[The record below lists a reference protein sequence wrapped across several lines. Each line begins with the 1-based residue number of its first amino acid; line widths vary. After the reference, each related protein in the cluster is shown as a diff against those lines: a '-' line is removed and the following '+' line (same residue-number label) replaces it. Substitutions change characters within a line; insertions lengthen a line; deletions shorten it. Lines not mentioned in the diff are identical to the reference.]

1 MLSPDW
7 DGNGSTVLEWQ
18 DAEGRQFS
26 ASPNLVLKAGH
37 WSPHEAAPPWDFD
50 RVARRNPF
58 FAQVWHN
65 THAPDEDNFYPPDC
79 YLDVV

>member
-1 MLSPDW
+1 VSW
-7 DGNGSTVLEWQ
+7 TTQLEWA
-18 DAEGRQFS
+18 DAGGRSFR
-26 ASPNLVLKAGH
+26 ASPKLVLRAGH

-50 RVARRNPF
+50 RVARGNPF

-65 THAPDEDNFYPPDC
+65 THAHEEDNFYPADC